1 MWQNVSISPNLETWI
16 LRMHW
21 ISVLMEKVS
30 TMFLVESC
38 GIPFPM
44 ELRPLAQLC
53 TELQSCSSL
62 DRDKWVSYSAV
73 ILVDSFVIFVLL
85 IRALWEVNFM
95 AFVFVSLSFFFLFFL
110 VFQTQWDVTMNVRCR
125 DGGFVLRNKG
135 VGGMWWKCTTES
147 YTLP

>member
-1 MWQNVSISPNLETWI
+1 MLASLQSWNLNFENALNFSVNWKGLNYVSSG
-16 LRMHW
+16 
-21 ISVLMEKVS
+21 V
-30 TMFLVESC
+30 FC

-62 DRDKWVSYSAV
+62 DHDKWVSHSAV
-73 ILVDSFVIFVLL
+73 ILVDSFVIFVIL
-85 IRALWEVNFM
+85 IRALWENDSMVR
-95 AFVFVSLSFFFLFFL
+95 FFFFFFNISNT
-110 VFQTQWDVTMNVRCR
+110 VGCNSVSCK
-125 DGGFVLRNKG
+125 DGGFVLRNKH

>member
-73 ILVDSFVIFVLL
+73 ILVDSCMIFVIL
-85 IRALWEVNFM
+85 IRALWEDNFM
-95 AFVFVSLSFFFLFFL
+95 VLVFVFFF

-125 DGGFVLRNKG
+125 DGGFLLRNKG
-135 VGGMWWKCTTES
+135 VGGM
-147 YTLP
+147 